1 MQDWPICGLYVGTII
16 QAAAILHVGGLSH
29 RKSLCVLI
37 RFEQI
42 GMLREQAQANFQAV
56 RRDAHGSSM
65 LSELHCLQEDSV
77 DAFVDLL
84 LLAGRALGPIIR
96 RFISLGLN
104 RVWTKAGDTV
114 YRQGEPAES
123 LYILISGR
131 LRLLRADPDGEGP
144 MVVEEE
150 VRSPAMHG
158 MLCMSFKY
166 AQAPEQYE
174 LRLPSAVCLSRWRH
188 TGRAAHC

>member
-1 MQDWPICGLYVGTII
+1 M
-16 QAAAILHVGGLSH
+16 
-29 RKSLCVLI
+29 
-37 RFEQI
+37 
-42 GMLREQAQANFQAV
+42 
-56 RRDAHGSSM
+56 
-65 LSELHCLQEDSV
+65 

-104 RVWTKAGDTV
+104 RVWTRAGNTV
-114 YRQGEPAES
+114 YRQGDPAES

-150 VRSPAMHG
+150 VSSL
-158 MLCMSFKY
+158 LCSR
-166 AQAPEQYE
+166 
-174 LRLPSAVCLSRWRH
+174 RLPSASGVP
-188 TGRAAHC
+188 

>member
-1 MQDWPICGLYVGTII
+1 MDV
-16 QAAAILHVGGLSH
+16 
-29 RKSLCVLI
+29 
-37 RFEQI
+37 
-42 GMLREQAQANFQAV
+42 
-56 RRDAHGSSM
+56 
-65 LSELHCLQEDSV
+65 
-77 DAFVDLL
+77 FVDLL

-114 YRQGEPAES
+114 YRQGESAES

-150 VRSPAMHG
+150 VGSSSLQCPTVIFYSHSSSGCHQKSHQAWCTSHELGCLAVWQGSRGVLGVHG
-158 MLCMSFKY
+158 MCLLCRKNK
-166 AQAPEQYE
+166 
-174 LRLPSAVCLSRWRH
+174 
-188 TGRAAHC
+188 

>member
-1 MQDWPICGLYVGTII
+1 MDV
-16 QAAAILHVGGLSH
+16 
-29 RKSLCVLI
+29 
-37 RFEQI
+37 
-42 GMLREQAQANFQAV
+42 
-56 RRDAHGSSM
+56 
-65 LSELHCLQEDSV
+65 
-77 DAFVDLL
+77 FVDLL

-150 VRSPAMHG
+150 VGSFTL
-158 MLCMSFKY
+158 LC
-166 AQAPEQYE
+166 
-174 LRLPSAVCLSRWRH
+174 LAVIFC
-188 TGRAAHC
+188 

>member
-1 MQDWPICGLYVGTII
+1 MDV
-16 QAAAILHVGGLSH
+16 
-29 RKSLCVLI
+29 
-37 RFEQI
+37 
-42 GMLREQAQANFQAV
+42 
-56 RRDAHGSSM
+56 
-65 LSELHCLQEDSV
+65 
-77 DAFVDLL
+77 FVDLL

-150 VRSPAMHG
+150 VGSFTLPCPAVIF
-158 MLCMSFKY
+158 CYRFS
-166 AQAPEQYE
+166 
-174 LRLPSAVCLSRWRH
+174 
-188 TGRAAHC
+188 

>member
-1 MQDWPICGLYVGTII
+1 M
-16 QAAAILHVGGLSH
+16 
-29 RKSLCVLI
+29 
-37 RFEQI
+37 
-42 GMLREQAQANFQAV
+42 
-56 RRDAHGSSM
+56 
-65 LSELHCLQEDSV
+65 

-150 VRSPAMHG
+150 VRPLLCRICRASASREHG
-158 MLCMSFKY
+158 HLSTRIRDRPMPGPCTNCQHEVAHLLVDMLDSMLDSML
-166 AQAPEQYE
+166 AG
-174 LRLPSAVCLSRWRH
+174 LPDSML
-188 TGRAAHC
+188 

>member
-1 MQDWPICGLYVGTII
+1 MDV
-16 QAAAILHVGGLSH
+16 
-29 RKSLCVLI
+29 
-37 RFEQI
+37 
-42 GMLREQAQANFQAV
+42 
-56 RRDAHGSSM
+56 
-65 LSELHCLQEDSV
+65 
-77 DAFVDLL
+77 FVDLL

-150 VRSPAMHG
+150 VGSFETAMPCCH
-158 MLCMSFKY
+158 LLLPL
-166 AQAPEQYE
+166 Q
-174 LRLPSAVCLSRWRH
+174 LRLSQGASSQAWCTLSQLGYWTVKQGSRGVLTMWERH
-188 TGRAAHC
+188 LLCCQTKWKMLRR

>member
-1 MQDWPICGLYVGTII
+1 M
-16 QAAAILHVGGLSH
+16 
-29 RKSLCVLI
+29 
-37 RFEQI
+37 
-42 GMLREQAQANFQAV
+42 
-56 RRDAHGSSM
+56 
-65 LSELHCLQEDSV
+65 LQEDSV

-131 LRLLRADPDGEGP
+131 LRLLRADPDGRGP

-150 VRSPAMHG
+150 VIFPGALYSVRTCVFSN
-158 MLCMSFKY
+158 
-166 AQAPEQYE
+166 
-174 LRLPSAVCLSRWRH
+174 
-188 TGRAAHC
+188 

>member
-1 MQDWPICGLYVGTII
+1 MDV
-16 QAAAILHVGGLSH
+16 
-29 RKSLCVLI
+29 
-37 RFEQI
+37 
-42 GMLREQAQANFQAV
+42 
-56 RRDAHGSSM
+56 
-65 LSELHCLQEDSV
+65 
-77 DAFVDLL
+77 FVDLL

-150 VRSPAMHG
+150 VRNPSLACPAVI
-158 MLCMSFKY
+158 LCCHSRPGCHQESHLRPNAQYMS
-166 AQAPEQYE
+166 
-174 LRLPSAVCLSRWRH
+174 
-188 TGRAAHC
+188 

>member
-1 MQDWPICGLYVGTII
+1 MCLKQKMALACSALCS
-16 QAAAILHVGGLSH
+16 ILAEASVNNS
-29 RKSLCVLI
+29 
-37 RFEQI
+37 
-42 GMLREQAQANFQAV
+42 
-56 RRDAHGSSM
+56 
-65 LSELHCLQEDSV
+65 LQEESV
-77 DAFVDLL
+77 DVFVDLL

-131 LRLLRADPDGEGP
+131 LRLLRADPGGEGP

-150 VRSPAMHG
+150 VRPF
-158 MLCMSFKY
+158 MLSLERMS
-166 AQAPEQYE
+166 
-174 LRLPSAVCLSRWRH
+174 LRVHCLPRGRH
-188 TGRAAHC
+188 CSTPD